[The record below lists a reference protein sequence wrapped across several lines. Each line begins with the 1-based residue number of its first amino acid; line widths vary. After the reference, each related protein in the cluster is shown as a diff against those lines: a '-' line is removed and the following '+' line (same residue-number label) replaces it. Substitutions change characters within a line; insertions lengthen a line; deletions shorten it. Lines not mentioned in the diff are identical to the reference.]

1 MKDMLQ
7 NGVVRPSTSPW
18 ASPIVLVKKKDGSTR
33 FCVDYCKLNDV
44 IRKNPYSLPRIETLD
59 ALTGAKL
66 FSTLDLASGYW
77 QVEMNASDHKKTAF
91 ATRHGVF
98 EPQVM
103 AFGLCNT
110 SGTFQRLMEFVL
122 SCLQWQTCLIY
133 LDDVIVF
140 GWDFEEHLGRLQEVF
155 E

>member
-33 FCVDYCKLNDV
+33 FCMDYCKLNDV
-44 IRKNPYSLPRIETLD
+44 TRKDLYSLPRIETLD

-98 EPQVM
+98 ESQVM

-140 GWDFEEHLGRLQEVF
+140 
-155 E
+155 